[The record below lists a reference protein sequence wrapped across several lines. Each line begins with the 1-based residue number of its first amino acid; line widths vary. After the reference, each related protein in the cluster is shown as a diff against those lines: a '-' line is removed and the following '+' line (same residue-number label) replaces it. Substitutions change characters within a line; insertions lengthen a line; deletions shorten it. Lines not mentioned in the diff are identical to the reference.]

1 MKRLTAYVS
10 GKIQTVGY
18 RSRVIQTANTLGL
31 KGIVENLSDGRV
43 KIIAEGDEDKLRWFE
58 EAIDIKNT
66 LIQVSTIKKEYSQ
79 AIGEFSSFSKL
90 VGRGETD
97 SRLDQGV
104 EILRDILVAV
114 KDMNANLGGKVDLM
128 LEKQDQT
135 IEEIKGL
142 RADQPSFAMQ
152 LRQLK
157 QDVEAIKAQLKM
169 P

>member
-1 MKRLTAYVS
+1 KDAQMKRLTAYVS
-10 GKIQTVGY
+10 GKIQTAGY

-31 KGIVENLSDGRV
+31 KGIVESLSDGRV

-66 LIQVSTIKKEYSQ
+66 LIQVSTIKKDYSQ

-90 VGRGETD
+90 VGQGETD

-114 KDMNANLGGKVDLM
+114 KDMNTNLGGKVDLM

-152 LRQLK
+152 G
-157 QDVEAIKAQLKM
+157 
-169 P
+169 